1 MICLVWFFFSWIFV
15 TFCAW
20 FECFYCNSCSLYKVF
35 VHVLSDFNSYF
46 FLNFVHGLCVSF
58 VVVQVFVHGF
68 LFFI

>member
-1 MICLVWFFFSWIFV
+1 MHGLSVSIVTVAVYIKYLCMFCLI
-15 TFCAW
+15 
-20 FECFYCNSCSLYKVF
+20 LI
-35 VHVLSDFNSYF
+35 HIF